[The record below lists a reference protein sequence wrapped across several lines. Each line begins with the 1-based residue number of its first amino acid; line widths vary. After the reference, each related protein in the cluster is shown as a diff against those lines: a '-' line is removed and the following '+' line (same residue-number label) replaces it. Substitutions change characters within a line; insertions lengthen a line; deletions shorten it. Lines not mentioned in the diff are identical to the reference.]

1 MISNPTGS
9 ESAGERTRYHR
20 PKAQLFAVLSVLWL
34 FPSLGA
40 LLILVLGFSVWR
52 RAESL
57 SAMLATTRF
66 EQWVALLV
74 LLLHPIFHGLAR
86 YYRKTETPRPIPPEK
101 EEDKITG
108 KKR

>member
-1 MISNPTGS
+1 MIPNPTGA
-9 ESAGERTRYHR
+9 ESGEEQMRYHR

-52 RAESL
+52 QAESL
-57 SAMLATTRF
+57 RVMLATTRF

-86 YYRKTETPRPIPPEK
+86 YYRKNETPRPIPAEK
-101 EEDKITG
+101 EEG
-108 KKR
+108 